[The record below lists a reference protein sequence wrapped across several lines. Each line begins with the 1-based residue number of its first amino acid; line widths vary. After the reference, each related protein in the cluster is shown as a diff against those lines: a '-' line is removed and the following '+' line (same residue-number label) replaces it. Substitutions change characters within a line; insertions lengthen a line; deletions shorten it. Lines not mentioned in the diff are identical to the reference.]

1 MIRGKFKFLALGVAP
16 ITLLVACGGSGGGPG
31 ASVDQ
36 SGVTSQ
42 IANVPIAGQFLADC
56 LDSGTA
62 VITSFVE
69 QSPLSGV
76 TGSLPTAE
84 DVLAMGDPNNIP
96 VIGGLVPSSGLSTDM
111 IPISIDDALAM
122 IPTSGLPV
130 SLPVIGDAPVS
141 CSDVA
146 LPTGSLPDPT
156 SVLGLVPV
164 FNDAGDPV
172 GLVLATV
179 GDLQNGS
186 LPSPSDISLPI
197 GTDTLPAPL
206 ASTVTSLLSLL
217 GL

>member
-1 MIRGKFKFLALGVAP
+1 M
-16 ITLLVACGGSGGGPG
+16 
-31 ASVDQ
+31 
-36 SGVTSQ
+36 
-42 IANVPIAGQFLADC
+42 
-56 LDSGTA
+56 
-62 VITSFVE
+62 
-69 QSPLSGV
+69 
-76 TGSLPTAE
+76 
-84 DVLAMGDPNNIP
+84 
-96 VIGGLVPSSGLSTDM
+96 
-111 IPISIDDALAM
+111 
-122 IPTSGLPV
+122 
-130 SLPVIGDAPVS
+130 IGDAPVS